1 MMSKERSHPIN
12 KLKMLVSSWQYCC
25 CWWDAFGVWVSCVA
39 FVLVLCVCG
48 SGVSV
53 LINSMTMVYELLKH
67 SYIMGSVGIMCQL
80 GDVFYICSS

>member
-1 MMSKERSHPIN
+1 
-12 KLKMLVSSWQYCC
+12 
-25 CWWDAFGVWVSCVA
+25 VWVSCVA

-53 LINSMTMVYELLKH
+53 LINSITMVYELLKH